1 METIDEY
8 LVKIDNPDHRSRV
21 REVLDWTEKAFP
33 ELESKIAWNQPVF
46 THHGTF
52 IIGYSTSKKHLA
64 AAPEQAGIDQFAG
77 EITEAGY
84 DYTKQLIRMP
94 WEMPVDF
101 SLLKEIIRFNMEDKK
116 DCNTFWRK

>member
-8 LVKIDNPDHRSRV
+8 LMKIDNPDHRSRV

-33 ELESKIAWNQPVF
+33 ELEAKIAWNQPVF

-84 DYTKQLIRMP
+84 YYTKQLIRMP

>member
-1 METIDEY
+1 METIEEY

-33 ELESKIAWNQPVF
+33 ELEAKIAWNQPVF

-64 AAPEQAGIDQFAG
+64 AAPEQAGIDRFA
-77 EITEAGY
+77 EKITAAGY
-84 DYTKQLIRMP
+84 DYTKQLVRMP
-94 WEMPVDF
+94 WDKPVDF
-101 SLLKEIIRFNMEDKK
+101 SLLKEMIQFNIEDKA
-116 DCNTFWRK
+116 DCETFWRK